1 MRAHFLFSRAALAL
15 ACSMAAGLGLP
26 VSAATPPSPA
36 EPAASA
42 VNNSPLNGPLFYQ
55 LFMAE
60 LEARG
65 GQKGMGYQL
74 MLDAARRTS
83 DETLFRRAVGL
94 ASEMGDGPG
103 ALAAV
108 QAWRTA
114 LPNSVQATRFEVQ
127 LLLALDRHA
136 DAAAA
141 TRVMLDLTPE
151 AEQAGTFASL
161 PRLFARN
168 RDRKQTLQLLEPVL
182 QPWVNKPATR
192 VAASVTLG
200 RIASAAGDNDRAIAL
215 AREAHAHEPTADGP
229 ALLALELLAAG
240 PEADAIVLDHLKHKP
255 GASAIRILY
264 ARVLSSM
271 QRYGEAATQLEA
283 VTQADPRIAAPWLT
297 LAALQLELK
306 RPAEAT
312 ATVNRYLAGLKD
324 GSIVPTTPTAVAGQ
338 QIVISA
344 DADGDGESD
353 EPVEDQGV
361 AQAYF
366 LLARAAEQ
374 QRDFAGAEAWLA
386 KVTDPERALDVAARR
401 AELLARQ
408 GKLRQAIDVL
418 RKAPETRPES
428 ARTKL
433 VLEAQ
438 LHSDAK
444 QWAAAESVLAQ
455 ASKRFPNDA
464 ELLYQQAMMA
474 EKLDRVEDM
483 ERLLRRVIEIRPDHH
498 HAYNALGYSLAE
510 RNLRLTEARELIV
523 KALELAPGEP
533 FITDSLGWVEYRLG
547 NRTEAL
553 RLLKQAYRLRPDV
566 EIGAH
571 LGELLWVTGQ
581 QEEARRVLREV
592 RQRDA
597 NNQVLRDTL
606 ARLKVD
612 L

>member
-1 MRAHFLFSRAALAL
+1 MRAHFLFSRAPLAL
-15 ACSMAAGLGLP
+15 ACSAAFGLGP
-26 VSAATPPSPA
+26 AQAATPPLPA
-36 EPAASA
+36 EAAASA
-42 VNNSPLNGPLFYQ
+42 VVNSPMNGPLFYQ
-55 LFMAE
+55 LLMAE
-60 LEARG
+60 MEARG

-83 DETLFRRAVGL
+83 DEALFRRAVGL
-94 ASEMGDGPG
+94 ASEMGDGPA

-114 LPNSVQATRFEVQ
+114 LPQSVQATRFEVQ
-127 LLLALDRHA
+127 LLLALDRFA
-136 DAAAA
+136 DAATA
-141 TRVMLDLTPE
+141 TRTMLELTPP
-151 AEQAGTFASL
+151 AELTGTFASL

-168 RDRKQTLQLLEPVL
+168 RDRKQTLTQIGPVL
-182 QPWVNKPATR
+182 QPWIDKADTR

-200 RIASAAGDNDRAIAL
+200 RFAALAGDNERAVAL
-215 AREAHAHEPTADGP
+215 ARQAQAHEPGADGP
-229 ALLALELLAAG
+229 ALLALELLAAS
-240 PEADAIVLDHLKHKP
+240 PEADAIILDHLQKKP
-255 GASAIRILY
+255 DASAVRILY

-271 QRYGEAATQLEA
+271 HRYDEAARQLTA
-283 VTQADPRIAAPWLT
+283 VTQAEPRIAAPWLT

-306 RPAEAT
+306 RPADAIT
-312 ATVNRYLAGLKD
+312 TVNSYLSGLRD
-324 GSIVPTTPTAVAGQ
+324 GTIVPAAPAAIAGQ

-344 DADGDGESD
+344 DADGDGQSD
-353 EPVEDQGV
+353 EPTADQGV

-386 KVTDPERALDVAARR
+386 KVTDPQRALDVAARR

-408 GKLRQAIDVL
+408 GKLR
-418 RKAPETRPES
+418 KAPETTPEA

-444 QWAAAESVLAQ
+444 QWAASEAVLAQ
-455 ASKRFPNDA
+455 AGKRFPDDA
-464 ELLYQQAMMA
+464 ELLYQQAMML
-474 EKLDRVEDM
+474 EKLDRLEDM

-510 RNLRLTEARELIV
+510 RNLRLPEARELIV

-547 NRTEAL
+547 NREEAL

-597 NNQVLRDTL
+597 DNTVLRDTL